1 MKKLEKNIFVI
12 LNEGD
17 EVATVIDSIYTEAE
31 LRANKDLLKDF
42 IENCDT
48 LSVGKYQ
55 LVQEYTLESRP
66 VLEVKTKTTDK

>member
-42 IENCDT
+42 IEN
-48 LSVGKYQ
+48 
-55 LVQEYTLESRP
+55 
-66 VLEVKTKTTDK
+66 EVILQGVK